1 MPFHE
6 YMWRS
11 GEWTGDRPGDIRMIY
26 ENPAM
31 TRPLMEKYGASLLYV
46 GELER
51 EQYAV
56 RVQEAG
62 LLTIYDQEGVQIYC
76 LPGPRT

>member
-1 MPFHE
+1 
-6 YMWRS
+6 
-11 GEWTGDRPGDIRMIY
+11 MIY

-31 TRPLMEKYGASLLYV
+31 TRQLMEKYGASLLYV

-51 EQYAV
+51 EQYVV

-62 LLTIYDQEGVQIYC
+62 LLPIYDQEGVQIYY
-76 LPGPRT
+76 LPGAGT